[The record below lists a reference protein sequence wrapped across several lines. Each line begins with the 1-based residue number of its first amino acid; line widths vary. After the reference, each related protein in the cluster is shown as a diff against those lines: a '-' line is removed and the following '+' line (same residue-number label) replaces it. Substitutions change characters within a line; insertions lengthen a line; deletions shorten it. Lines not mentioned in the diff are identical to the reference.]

1 MKKGH
6 YPLLFMIAVLLSACN
21 PTRVLTENQY
31 MLLRNNVDVKGA
43 SSADLDDLKSYCRP
57 IPNNR
62 FLTIFLLKPRLY
74 AMGQPTV
81 DKKTGELKDSKTKQ
95 WLREKAGEAPVLLDS
110 AKITESIDQLKIVMK
125 QSGYFDADISY
136 KVTHQKADPKKVK
149 VNYSIEANKPYYISR
164 ISYNI
169 DIPEYKKIVIL
180 NKDGCLLSE
189 GMQYNEA
196 IITEELSRI
205 INLIRDEGYYYV
217 EKSIISCEV
226 TYDQPTDSA
235 LTNPHTVSLEIIL
248 KVPNTENAARYLY
261 KYTYRYAYIYPNYSN
276 YTATLPQDTVSFHSR
291 NRRDSTR
298 YYIITPH
305 FNWLDKP
312 IKDFHYGTLADAVYS
327 KRGVAYSQVVRR
339 RSSQAI
345 NQLDN
350 FSYYSIEYRENEK
363 FLDTVHHTGVLD
375 AIYRLTPMKIHSV
388 GGQID
393 LRNDKSAISLSYLN
407 RNIFKGAEHLN
418 INVSGGYFY
427 YSLNNLFHHNTTY
440 AYPEFGVSASL
451 TFPNLFLF
459 KKTQR
464 ETGVRYSTSVNASV
478 NYSGLYRRLM
488 YNIGMTYNWSPSYYL
503 NHSLSPIDI
512 STINNSDR
520 RAARVLNY
528 DNYPESYQHK
538 FGKFFLLSFKYSMNY
553 LVPFDY
559 TRRNHNMRISVN
571 FESSGLFLKGLN
583 TLITPDHRWVVSK
596 NTLDSAGY
604 GYSTFEKIEATWNYT
619 YKINKNNS
627 FATRFSAGAIIPLDK
642 ESYIPYERG
651 FYVGT
656 SNSMRGWGYRGLGP
670 GSYEHGKDSLY
681 TGDIKIEWDIEYR
694 GTIYKSFK
702 YGIFTDIGN
711 IWLARKYDDM
721 PNADFSFKRFYK
733 ELAVDIGVGLRLD
746 FNFLVFRVDYAIPI
760 YDPSRQ
766 SHGAWIN
773 NEWFKNSLRP
783 FYWANGIKIAI
794 GYAF

>member
-1 MKKGH
+1 
-6 YPLLFMIAVLLSACN
+6 
-21 PTRVLTENQY
+21 
-31 MLLRNNVDVKGA
+31 
-43 SSADLDDLKSYCRP
+43 
-57 IPNNR
+57 
-62 FLTIFLLKPRLY
+62 
-74 AMGQPTV
+74 
-81 DKKTGELKDSKTKQ
+81 
-95 WLREKAGEAPVLLDS
+95 
-110 AKITESIDQLKIVMK
+110 
-125 QSGYFDADISY
+125 
-136 KVTHQKADPKKVK
+136 
-149 VNYSIEANKPYYISR
+149 
-164 ISYNI
+164 
-169 DIPEYKKIVIL
+169 
-180 NKDGCLLSE
+180 
-189 GMQYNEA
+189 
-196 IITEELSRI
+196 
-205 INLIRDEGYYYV
+205 
-217 EKSIISCEV
+217 
-226 TYDQPTDSA
+226 
-235 LTNPHTVSLEIIL
+235 
-248 KVPNTENAARYLY
+248 
-261 KYTYRYAYIYPNYSN
+261 
-276 YTATLPQDTVSFHSR
+276 
-291 NRRDSTR
+291 
-298 YYIITPH
+298 
-305 FNWLDKP
+305 
-312 IKDFHYGTLADAVYS
+312 
-327 KRGVAYSQVVRR
+327 
-339 RSSQAI
+339 
-345 NQLDN
+345 
-350 FSYYSIEYRENEK
+350 
-363 FLDTVHHTGVLD
+363 
-375 AIYRLTPMKIHSV
+375 
-388 GGQID
+388 
-393 LRNDKSAISLSYLN
+393 
-407 RNIFKGAEHLN
+407 
-418 INVSGGYFY
+418 
-427 YSLNNLFHHNTTY
+427 
-440 AYPEFGVSASL
+440 
-451 TFPNLFLF
+451 
-459 KKTQR
+459 
-464 ETGVRYSTSVNASV
+464 
-478 NYSGLYRRLM
+478 M

-783 FYWANGIKIAI
+783 FYWTNGIKIAI